1 MERDIGK
8 PIFDLL
14 LLIASAAAFA
24 FATTLP
30 DIEIVGDL
38 SPAFFPELISALIF
52 LFAIPCLIKDVR
64 EWRDAGREGSVESR
78 SLNTRGIMQW
88 SWIVGLTVIY
98 ILLFEHLG
106 YIPSTALFTFCCVI
120 GLLIVSGT
128 WRELTAAQQVKSLV
142 GAVIFAVVLAVA
154 VYYVFTDL
162 FEIPLPD

>member
-1 MERDIGK
+1 MQRDIGK

-24 FATTLP
+24 YSTTLP

-38 SPAFFPELISALIF
+38 SPAFFPKLISALIF

-64 EWRDAGREGSVESR
+64 EWRAASPDSSTASSR
-78 SLNTRGIMQW
+78 QGILQW
-88 SWIVGLTVIY
+88 LWIVGLTLVY
-98 ILLFEHLG
+98 ILVFERFG
-106 YIPSTALFTFCCVI
+106 YIASTALFTFCCVI

-128 WRELTAAQQVKSLV
+128 WREQHAAQRLKGIV
-142 GAVIFAVVLAVA
+142 GAAIFAVVLTVA
-154 VYYVFTDL
+154 IYYVFTDL

>member
-24 FATTLP
+24 AATALP

-38 SPAFFPELISALIF
+38 SPAFFPKLISALVF
-52 LFAIPCLIKDVR
+52 LFAIPCLIKDLR
-64 EWRDAGREGSVESR
+64 EWRLAAPNPAQDARAAR
-78 SLNTRGIMQW
+78 RRGVIQW
-88 SWIVGLTVIY
+88 LWIVCVTVVY
-98 ILLFEHLG
+98 ILLFEPMG
-106 YIPSTALFTFCCVI
+106 YIPSTAIFTFCCVI

-128 WRELTAAQQVKSLV
+128 WGELTAAQRVKSLA
-142 GAVIFAVVLAVA
+142 GAVVFAVILSIAI
-154 VYYVFTDL
+154 YYVFTDL

>member
-30 DIEIVGDL
+30 DIKIVGDL
-38 SPAFFPELISALIF
+38 SPAFFPKLISALIF
-52 LFAIPCLIKDVR
+52 LFIIPCLINDVR
-64 EWRDAGREGSVESR
+64 ECRDAGRSTSDEPRAV
-78 SLNTRGIMQW
+78 NKRGVMQW
-88 SWIVGLTVIY
+88 LWIVGLTVLY
-98 ILLFEHLG
+98 ILLFELLG

-128 WRELTAAQQVKSLV
+128 WRELTTVQRVKSSV
-142 GAVIFAVVLAVA
+142 GAVIFATALAVA

-162 FEIPLPD
+162 FEIPLPN